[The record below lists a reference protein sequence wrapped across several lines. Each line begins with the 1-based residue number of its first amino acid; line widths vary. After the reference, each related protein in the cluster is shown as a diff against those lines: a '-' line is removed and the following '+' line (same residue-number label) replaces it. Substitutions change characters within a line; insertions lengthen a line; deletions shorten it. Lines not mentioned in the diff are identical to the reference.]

1 VSAATGL
8 GSDSVLRV
16 LVTDDRL
23 ARAAWSRL
31 AEPGEVAAT
40 DLVRKWGAGPALDRL
55 VTSTEARL
63 QPYRERFPALDP
75 RPALDLLA
83 RLGGRLVCPGDEEW
97 PSGFELLEQPPF
109 CLWVRGPLPLEQVCE
124 RSVSIVGSRAST
136 PYGNDTAAVLAEG
149 VAERGFTVV
158 SGAAYGI
165 DGSAHTAVLRADG
178 RTIAVLAGG
187 IDRAYPR
194 AHEPLL
200 AEIAATGAVMSEV
213 PLGSAPMKNRFLKR
227 NRMIATMT
235 GGTVVVEAAV
245 RSGALTTARLAAD
258 HGRPVGA
265 VPGPV
270 TSPVSAGCHQALRD
284 GYAVAVTDPAEVAEL
299 VGRIG
304 SDVAPRPQGPSRSD
318 WDDLDESLRRVL
330 EALPRTRGSAVE
342 RVAVVAGLGP
352 DLVRTAL
359 GRLSLLGLAERDGAG
374 WRQGATVR
382 RAESLRRGGLPD
394 GGA

>member
-1 VSAATGL
+1 VSSTGV
-8 GSDSVLRV
+8 GVDAILRL
-16 LVTDDRL
+16 LVADDRL
-23 ARAAWSRL
+23 ARATWSRL
-31 AEPGEVAAT
+31 AEPGEATAT
-40 DLVRKWGAGPALDRL
+40 DLVRDWGAGPALDRL
-55 VTSTEARL
+55 VHGSEERL
-63 QPYRERFPALDP
+63 QRYRERFPALDP
-75 RPALDLLA
+75 RPALDLLD
-83 RLGGRLVCPGDEEW
+83 RIGGRLVCPDDDEW
-97 PSGFELLEQPPF
+97 PTGFELLQQPPF
-109 CLWVRGPLPLEQVCE
+109 CLWVRGPLRLDPACQ

-136 PYGNDTAAVLAEG
+136 SYGNDTAAELADG

-158 SGAAYGI
+158 SGAAHGI
-165 DGSAHTAVLRADG
+165 DGAAHGAVVRAEG

-194 AHEPLL
+194 VHEPLL
-200 AEIAATGAVMSEV
+200 TEIAATGAVMSEV
-213 PLGSAPMKNRFLKR
+213 PLGSAPTRHRFLKR

-245 RSGALTTARLAAD
+245 RSGALNTARLAAD

-270 TSPVSAGCHQALRD
+270 TSPSSAGCHQALRD
-284 GYAVAVTDPAEVAEL
+284 GYAVVVTEAAEVAEL

-304 SDVAPRPQGPSRSD
+304 TDLAPRPQGPARPG
-318 WDDLDESLRRVL
+318 WDDLDERSRQVL

-352 DLVRTAL
+352 SAVRAEL

-374 WRQGATVR
+374 WRQGPSAR
-382 RAESLRRGGLPD
+382 RRPSGAEAERGG
-394 GGA
+394 G